1 MMSEEANTNINGTH
15 PEEQTTAKRIS
26 AALNAFLHVFDRQ
39 LKAVLTRKPVRFILY
54 FLLGYWALGS
64 DPLGLSTASDKAI
77 SDELARLGAYL
88 APSPPAP
95 ITVVAIDHDS
105 IEGLHNQGKG
115 WLTADDWPLTY
126 VDHGRILRDLVLS
139 REKPAAV
146 FYDIFFE
153 KPRAISGDMTRLGRL
168 LSRLQEQPEAAPLLL
183 SGGGSFM
190 PMSPEAYQALG
201 RPPLAVTAWEGHGDF
216 YPLHAPLST
225 GGDSAGAANAPMA
238 ATALYQALCAR
249 RGQNCDWLAQ
259 PDQPNLA
266 VQWELVDKPG
276 CGSSDAGHAW
286 ARVARDL
293 FNMLG
298 RAIGFGDALQ
308 PPPASCLPFHQ
319 VRLADLY
326 ADEPASLRPPHLK
339 PGEPFVVLVGVVMPS
354 MKDYLPSPLYGLI
367 EGVYLHA
374 AALENLQRH
383 GASYIHEHDIT
394 SISQAL
400 LMLLIAAA
408 MHVRR
413 YSNRTINRIL
423 ESEILLVVAI
433 RWLAWWFLLCAV
445 VVALYCAFYLVWR
458 IAPEGWLTLIAL
470 APLLREVVLTT
481 ESKYDTQQGE
491 RHEERTTRSHGDG
504 LDADASDTGTDRKD
518 QCNSLS

>member
-1 MMSEEANTNINGTH
+1 MSEQADTRVNGT
-15 PEEQTTAKRIS
+15 PLQRPGIARRTG
-26 AALNAFLHVFDRQ
+26 AAVNALLHVVDWKI
-39 LKAVLTRKPVRFILY
+39 KALLRRKPLRFVLY
-54 FLLGYWALGS
+54 FLLGYWALAS

-77 SDELARLGAYL
+77 SDELARFGAYL
-88 APSPPAP
+88 APVPPAP
-95 ITVVAIDHDS
+95 VTVVAIDHAS

-139 REKPAAV
+139 NEKPAAV

-153 KPRAISGDMTRLGRL
+153 KPRAISGDMARLGRL
-168 LSRLQEQPEAAPLLL
+168 LSRLRNQSGAAPLFL

-190 PMSPEAYQALG
+190 PMSPEAYLALEQ
-201 RPPLAVTAWEGHGDF
+201 PSLAVTAWEGYGNF
-216 YPLHAPLST
+216 YPLHAALRT
-225 GGDSAGAANAPMA
+225 GNDGGVADNVPTA

-249 RGQNCDWLAQ
+249 RGEHCDWIAQ
-259 PDQPNLA
+259 PDRPNLA

-276 CGSSDAGHAW
+276 CGSSDAEHAW
-286 ARVARDL
+286 TRVARDL

-308 PPPASCLPFHQ
+308 PASASCLPFHQ

-326 ADEPASLRPPHLK
+326 ADKPASLRPPHLK

-354 MKDYLPSPLYGLI
+354 MMDYLPSPLYGLI
-367 EGVYLHA
+367 DGVYLHA
-374 AALENLQRH
+374 AAVENLQRH
-383 GASYIHEHDIT
+383 GADYIHERDIT
-394 SISQAL
+394 KISLAL
-400 LMLLIAAA
+400 LTLLIAAT

-423 ESEILLVVAI
+423 ESEMLLVVAA
-433 RWLAWWFLLCAV
+433 RWLLWWLMLCAV
-445 VVALYCAFYLVWR
+445 VVALYCAFYMVWR
-458 IAPEGWLTLIAL
+458 IAPDGWLTVIAL

-481 ESKYDTQQGE
+481 ESKYDQQQGE
-491 RHEERTTRSHGDG
+491 RHEHRATRSTDDG
-504 LDADASDTGTDRKD
+504 LVVNAGDAGAAREDHCDT
-518 QCNSLS
+518 LA